1 MDMSAANTYE
11 LCMNCDLLGHV
22 LRSSYNLLVLYS
34 YSNSLFVRDVHR
46 EFGLINAHSFDI
58 VPAISSGKVTEFFL
72 SGEW

>member
-11 LCMNCDLLGHV
+11 LCMNCDVHGHV

-34 YSNSLFVRDVHR
+34 YSNSLFVR

>member
-11 LCMNCDLLGHV
+11 LCMNFDLLGHV

-34 YSNSLFVRDVHR
+34 YSNSLFVR